1 MMPIPGA
8 MPLPTSADLLPILP
22 EIVLCAAAFGLL
34 LADLFIDAKRRG
46 LIHFL
51 AMLALLV
58 TALLLGRGLMEEP
71 VSAFGGMFVRDTLAD
86 VLKIAMCGVTALALA
101 YARPY
106 LTQRGLLVGEF
117 YPIVLFAVV
126 GMMVMVSAGNLV
138 TLYLG
143 LEMLALSSYA
153 LVAIDR
159 DSERGSEAAMKYFV
173 LGAMA
178 SGLLLYGMSMLY
190 GATGSLDL
198 AEIHQAAASSADRSL
213 LMIGLVFV
221 LVGIAFKFGA
231 APFHMWVPDV
241 YQGAPTAITLFIGS
255 VPKIAAFGF
264 AYRLLESGLGPTSEQ
279 WSMLVAWLALLSMVI
294 GNLLALAQTNL
305 KRMLAYSTI
314 SHVGFLFMALANGS
328 DVGYSAAMFYAI
340 AYAISATAAFGA
352 IILLSRKGFEAE
364 EISDYQGL
372 WQTSPFHATLI
383 LIVMASLA
391 GVPPFLGFWAK
402 LEAIRAAVQADLVW
416 LAVGGVVMAVI
427 GAFYYLRVIKVMFF
441 DEPDGERIVV
451 NTDGR
456 LRFIFAA
463 NALALLGLGLFAN
476 VIMAWTLAAFA

>member
-1 MMPIPGA
+1 MNLPGV
-8 MPLPTSADLLPILP
+8 MPLPTAADLVPVLP
-22 EIVLCAAAFGLL
+22 EIVLCSAAFGLL
-34 LADLFIDAKRRG
+34 LADLFVDARRRG

-51 AMLALLV
+51 ALLSLLV
-58 TALLLGRGLMEEP
+58 TALLVGRAMGAEP

-106 LTQRGLLVGEF
+106 LTARNLLPGEF
-117 YPIVLFAVV
+117 YPIVLLALV

-153 LVAIDR
+153 LVALDR
-159 DSERGSEAAMKYFV
+159 DSKRASEAAMKYFV
-173 LGAMA
+173 LGALA

-190 GATGSLDL
+190 GASGSLDL
-198 AEIHQAAASSADRSL
+198 AAIHQAAASSADRSL
-213 LMIGLVFV
+213 LMFGLVFV

-264 AYRLLESGLGPTSEQ
+264 AYRLLEAGLGPTSEQ
-279 WSMLVAWLALLSMVI
+279 WSMLVAWLAMLSLVI

-305 KRMLAYSTI
+305 KRMLAYSTV
-314 SHVGFLFMALANGS
+314 SHVGFLFMALANGG
-328 DVGYSAAMFYAI
+328 DAGYSAAMFYAI
-340 AYAISATAAFGA
+340 AYALSATAAFGA
-352 IILLSRKGFEAE
+352 IVLMSRQGFEAE
-364 EISDYQGL
+364 EIADYKGL
-372 WQTSPFHATLI
+372 WSKSPFHATLI
-383 LIVMASLA
+383 LLVMASLA

-416 LAVGGVVMAVI
+416 LAIGGVVMAVI
-427 GAFYYLRVIKVMFF
+427 GAFYYLRIIKVMFF
-441 DEPDGERIVV
+441 DEPEREIVV
-451 NTDGR
+451 ADADGT
-456 LRFIFAA
+456 LRFVFAA
-463 NALALLGLGLFAN
+463 NAIALLGLGLFAN
-476 VIMAWTLAAFA
+476 LIMAWTRAAFA

>member
-1 MMPIPGA
+1 MNLPGV
-8 MPLPTSADLLPILP
+8 MPLPTAADLAPILP
-22 EIVLCAAAFGLL
+22 EIVLCVAAFGLL
-34 LADLFIDAKRRG
+34 LADLFVDAKRRG

-51 AMLALLV
+51 ALGALLV
-58 TALLLGRGLMEEP
+58 TAVLIGRDMGAEP

-86 VLKIAMCGVTALALA
+86 VLKIAMCGVTALALG

-106 LTQRGLLVGEF
+106 LTERGLLAGEF
-117 YPIVLFAVV
+117 YPIVLFALL

-143 LEMLALSSYA
+143 LEMLALSSYG
-153 LVAIDR
+153 LVALDR
-159 DSERGSEAAMKYFV
+159 DNKRGSEAAMKYFV
-173 LGAMA
+173 LGALA

-198 AEIHQAAASSADRSL
+198 AAIHQAAASSADRSL
-213 LMIGLVFV
+213 LLFGLVFV

-241 YQGAPTAITLFIGS
+241 YQGAPTAVTLFIGS

-279 WSMLVAWLALLSMVI
+279 WSMLVAWLAMLSMVI

-314 SHVGFLFMALANGS
+314 SHVGFLFMALAHGG
-328 DVGYSAAMFYAI
+328 DAGYSAAMFYAI

-352 IILLSRKGFEAE
+352 VILLSRKGFEAE
-364 EISDYQGL
+364 EIADYKGL
-372 WQTSPFHATLI
+372 WQKSPFHATMI
-383 LIVMASLA
+383 LFVMASLA

-402 LEAIRAAVQADLVW
+402 LEAIRAAVQADLLW
-416 LAVGGVVMAVI
+416 LAIGGVVMAVI

-441 DEPDGERIVV
+441 DQPEHDAIVV
-451 NTDGR
+451 SADGS
-456 LRFIFAA
+456 LRFVFAL
-463 NALALLGLGLFAN
+463 NALALLGFGLFAN
-476 VIMAWTLAAFA
+476 LIMAWTRAAFA

>member
-1 MMPIPGA
+1 M
-8 MPLPTSADLLPILP
+8 MPLPTAADLVPLLP
-22 EIVLCAAAFGLL
+22 EIVLCTAAFGLL
-34 LADLFIDAKRRG
+34 LADLFVDAKRRG
-46 LIHFL
+46 LIHAL
-51 AMLALLV
+51 ALLSLLV
-58 TALLLGRGLMEEP
+58 TAILIGRGLVTEP
-71 VSAFGGMFVRDTLAD
+71 VAAFGGMFVRDLMAD
-86 VLKIAMCGVTALALA
+86 VLKIAMCGVTGLVLA

-106 LTQRGLLVGEF
+106 LTQRGLLAGEF
-117 YPIVLFAVV
+117 YAIVLFAVV

-143 LEMLALSSYA
+143 LEMLALSSYG
-153 LVAIDR
+153 LVALDR
-159 DSERGSEAAMKYFV
+159 DSKRASEAAMKYFV
-173 LGAMA
+173 LGALA

-198 AEIHQAAASSADRSL
+198 AAIHQAAASSADRSL
-213 LMIGLVFV
+213 LLFGLVFV

-241 YQGAPTAITLFIGS
+241 YEGAPTAITLFIGS

-279 WSMLVAWLALLSMVI
+279 WSILVAWLAMLSMVI

-314 SHVGFLFMALANGS
+314 SHVGFLFMALANA
-328 DVGYSAAMFYAI
+328 DDAGYSAAMFYAI
-340 AYAISATAAFGA
+340 TYAISATAAFGA
-352 IILLSRKGFEAE
+352 IVLLSRQGFEAE
-364 EISDYQGL
+364 EISDYKGL
-372 WQTSPFHATLI
+372 WQKSPFHATMI

-416 LAVGGVVMAVI
+416 LAIGGVVMAVI

-441 DEPDGERIVV
+441 DEAERDAIAINADGS
-451 NTDGR
+451 
-456 LRFIFAA
+456 LRFVFAA
-463 NALALLGLGLFAN
+463 NALALLGFGVFAN
-476 VIMAWTLAAFA
+476 LIMAWTRAAFA

>member
-1 MMPIPGA
+1 M
-8 MPLPTSADLLPILP
+8 MPLPTAADLLPILP
-22 EIVLCAAAFGLL
+22 EILLCSAAFGLL
-34 LADLFIDAKRRG
+34 LADLFVDARRRG
-46 LIHFL
+46 LIYF
-51 AMLALLV
+51 LALLSLLL
-58 TALLLGRGLMEEP
+58 TALLLARGFVTEP

-106 LTQRGLLVGEF
+106 LSERGLLTGEF
-117 YPIVLFAVV
+117 YAIVLFALL
-126 GMMVMVSAGNLV
+126 GMMIMVSAGNLV

-143 LEMLALSSYA
+143 LEMLALSSYG
-153 LVAIDR
+153 LVALDR
-159 DSERGSEAAMKYFV
+159 DNKRGSEAAMKYFV
-173 LGAMA
+173 LGALA
-178 SGLLLYGMSMLY
+178 SGLLLYGMSMIY

-198 AEIHQAAASSADRSL
+198 ATIHQAAASSTDRGL
-213 LMIGLVFV
+213 LMFGMAFV

-279 WSMLVAWLALLSMVI
+279 WSMLVAWLAVLSLVI

-314 SHVGFLFMALANGS
+314 SHVGFLFMALANAS
-328 DVGYSAAMFYAI
+328 DIGYSAAMFYAI

-352 IILLSRKGFEAE
+352 IILMSRQGFEAE
-364 EISDYQGL
+364 EIADYKGL
-372 WQTSPFHATLI
+372 WQRSPFHATLI
-383 LIVMASLA
+383 LLVMASLA
-391 GVPPFLGFWAK
+391 GVPPLLGFWAK
-402 LEAIRAAVQADLVW
+402 LEAIRAAVQADLIW
-416 LAVGGVVMAVI
+416 LAIVGVVMAVI

-441 DEPDGERIVV
+441 DESEREPLVVHADGS
-451 NTDGR
+451 
-456 LRFIFAA
+456 LRFIFAL
-463 NALALLGLGLFAN
+463 NALSLLGLGLFAN
-476 VIMAWTLAAFA
+476 LIMTWTRAAFA

>member
-1 MMPIPGA
+1 M
-8 MPLPTSADLLPILP
+8 MPLPTAADLAPILP
-22 EIVLCAAAFGLL
+22 EIVLCGAAFGLL
-34 LADLFIDAKRRG
+34 LADLFVDARRRG

-51 AMLALLV
+51 ALLALLV
-58 TALLLGRGLMEEP
+58 TALLVGRGLLAEP

-86 VLKIAMCGVTALALA
+86 VLKIAMCGVTGLTLM

-106 LTQRGLLVGEF
+106 LAARGLLAGEF
-117 YPIVLFAVV
+117 YAIVLFALL

-143 LEMLALSSYA
+143 LELLALSSYG

-159 DSERGSEAAMKYFV
+159 DNPRGSEAAMKYFV
-173 LGAMA
+173 LGALA

-198 AEIHQAAASSADRSL
+198 AAIHQAAASSADRSL
-213 LMIGLVFV
+213 LMFGLVFV

-264 AYRLLESGLGPTSEQ
+264 AYRLLETGLGPASEQ
-279 WSMLVAWLALLSMVI
+279 WSVLVAWLAMLSLVI

-305 KRMLAYSTI
+305 KRMLAYSTVA
-314 SHVGFLFMALANGS
+314 HVGFLFMALANA
-328 DVGYSAAMFYAI
+328 DDAGYSAAMFYAI
-340 AYAISATAAFGA
+340 TYAISATAAFGA
-352 IILLSRKGFEAE
+352 IVLLSRKGFEAE
-364 EISDYQGL
+364 EITDYKGL
-372 WQTSPFHATLI
+372 WQKSPFHATLI
-383 LIVMASLA
+383 LFVMASLA

-402 LEAIRAAVQADLVW
+402 LEAIRAAVHADLVW
-416 LAVGGVVMAVI
+416 LAVGAVVMAVI

-441 DEPDGERIVV
+441 DEPEGDLVAVSADGS
-451 NTDGR
+451 
-456 LRFIFAA
+456 LRFVFAL
-463 NALALLGLGLFAN
+463 NALALLGFGLFAN
-476 VIMAWTLAAFA
+476 LIMSWTRAAFA

>member
-1 MMPIPGA
+1 M
-8 MPLPTSADLLPILP
+8 MPLPTAADLAPILP
-22 EIVLCAAAFGLL
+22 EIVLCGAAFGLL
-34 LADLFIDAKRRG
+34 LADLFVDARRRG

-51 AMLALLV
+51 ALLALLV
-58 TALLLGRGLMEEP
+58 TALLVGRGLLAEP

-86 VLKIAMCGVTALALA
+86 VLKIAMCGVTGLTLM

-106 LTQRGLLVGEF
+106 LAARGLLAGEF
-117 YPIVLFAVV
+117 YAIVLFALL

-143 LEMLALSSYA
+143 LELLALSSYG

-159 DSERGSEAAMKYFV
+159 DNPRGSEAAMKYFV
-173 LGAMA
+173 LGALA

-198 AEIHQAAASSADRSL
+198 AAIHQAAASSADRSL
-213 LMIGLVFV
+213 LMFGLVFV

-264 AYRLLESGLGPTSEQ
+264 AYRLLETGLGPASEQ
-279 WSMLVAWLALLSMVI
+279 WSVLVAWLAMLSLVI

-305 KRMLAYSTI
+305 KRMLAYSTVA
-314 SHVGFLFMALANGS
+314 HVGFLFMALANA
-328 DVGYSAAMFYAI
+328 DDAGYSAAMFYAI
-340 AYAISATAAFGA
+340 TYAISATAAFGA
-352 IILLSRKGFEAE
+352 IVLLSRKGFEAE
-364 EISDYQGL
+364 EITDYKGL
-372 WQTSPFHATLI
+372 WQKSPFHATLI
-383 LIVMASLA
+383 LFVMASLA

-416 LAVGGVVMAVI
+416 LAVGGVIMAVI

-441 DEPDGERIVV
+441 DDPEREQLVVHADGS
-451 NTDGR
+451 
-456 LRFIFAA
+456 LRFVFAL
-463 NALALLGLGLFAN
+463 NALSLLGLGLFAN
-476 VIMAWTLAAFA
+476 LIMAWTRAAFA